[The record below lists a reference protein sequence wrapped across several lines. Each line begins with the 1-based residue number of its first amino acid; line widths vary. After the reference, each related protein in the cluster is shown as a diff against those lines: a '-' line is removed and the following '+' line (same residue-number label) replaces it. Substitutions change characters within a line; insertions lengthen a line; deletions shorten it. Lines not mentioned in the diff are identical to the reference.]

1 MNGIRA
7 TGAIVR
13 HSLFQAKARP
23 VPVVMGILVPVNF
36 LILFALFAIS
46 GGHAPIAVYQQHP
59 SAAGNAIVSALG
71 HSDTYSVRQVPSLAA
86 GARAMNDDS
95 VVGTIS
101 VPPAIG
107 GDLAGGR
114 QATLGLTL
122 NNLNHDFS
130 DDVRRGLPL
139 TYLRYYQ
146 QLPGHQLPV
155 TVRQTDAY
163 PSTVGFLAYIAVS
176 ILTVALV
183 IGGLLQGGLASAR
196 EWEDGTMKE
205 LMLSPVPA
213 WSVVAGK
220 LIAGL
225 IGGVASG
232 AVILAILV
240 PLGVVPH
247 GWWALL
253 GVGAVLLTVFTG
265 IGLAVGSRL
274 RSQRA
279 VVPLSFA
286 LGLPL
291 FFISGA
297 FGPISWTT
305 SASAFVA
312 RLFPVAYANAAL
324 QHATYGYWPI
334 DTSAG
339 TVWLVLLGWAAAGIG
354 ISVFTH
360 HRATAPH

>member
-7 TGAIVR
+7 TAAIVR
-13 HSLFQAKARP
+13 HSVFQAKARP
-23 VPVVMGILVPVNF
+23 LPVITGILVPVNF
-36 LILFALFAIS
+36 LILFALFALS
-46 GGHAPIAVYQQHP
+46 GGHAPIAVFQPHP
-59 SAAGNAIVSALG
+59 SAAGNAVVSALG
-71 HSDTYSVRQVPSLAA
+71 HADTYSVRPVPSLAA
-86 GARAMNDDS
+86 GKRAMNDDS
-95 VVGTIS
+95 TVATIT
-101 VPPAIG
+101 VPPALG
-107 GDLAGGR
+107 PELAGGR
-114 QATLGLTL
+114 RATLGLEL
-122 NNLNHDFS
+122 NNLNEDFS

-146 QLPGHQLPV
+146 QDRSQRLPV
-155 TVRQTDAY
+155 TLKETDTY
-163 PSTVGFLAYIAVS
+163 PATVSFGGYIAVS

-183 IGGLLQGGLASAR
+183 IGGLLQGGLAAAR

-205 LMLSPVPA
+205 LMLAPVPA

-225 IGGVASG
+225 LGGVASG
-232 AVILAILV
+232 ACILAILT

-253 GVGAVLLTVFTG
+253 GVSLVLLVVFVG
-265 IGLAVGSRL
+265 VGLAVGSRL

-297 FGPISWTT
+297 FGPVSWTT
-305 SASAFVA
+305 SASAFIA

-324 QHATYGYWPI
+324 QHATYGFWPI
-334 DTSAG
+334 DTSSG

-360 HRATAPH
+360 HRVTAPH